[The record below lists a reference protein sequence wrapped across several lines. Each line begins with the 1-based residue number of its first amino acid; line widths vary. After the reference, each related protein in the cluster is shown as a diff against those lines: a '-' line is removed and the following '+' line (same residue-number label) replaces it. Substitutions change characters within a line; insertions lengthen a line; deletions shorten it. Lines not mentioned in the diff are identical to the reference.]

1 MWIDLRGIQE
11 GTHSLVLEDPDGALE
26 LDAEAELLLR
36 GFRFEGELTFDGRD
50 YRVRGSLAGNLEA
63 ACDRCLA
70 RFVAPL
76 EAPVACRAVPQ
87 ESGMPD
93 GADVEDS
100 VIVLGDDRRLDL
112 GEALRQA
119 ALPEVPIKNVCRP
132 DCRGICPTCGVNRN
146 LEPCSCSGTT
156 SDTRWDALRRL
167 SFPDSKE

>member
-11 GTHSLVLEDPDGALE
+11 GTHSLVLEDPDGAL
-26 LDAEAELLLR
+26 DVDMEAGLVLR
-36 GFRFEGELTFDGRD
+36 AFRFQGELTFDGLD

-70 RFVAPL
+70 RCGAPV

-87 ESGMPD
+87 ESGTPD

-100 VIVLGDDRRLDL
+100 VIVLNAERRLDL
-112 GEALRQA
+112 GETLRLA
-119 ALPEVPIKNVCRP
+119 VLPEVPIKILCRP
-132 DCRGICPTCGVNRN
+132 DCLGICPACGANRN
-146 LEPCSCSGTT
+146 LEPCDCTRTT

-167 SFPDSKE
+167 SYPDAKE